1 MSFHLS
7 SLSLLG
13 FPYKLELILPANTLL
28 YWVIN
33 YADMTFYY
41 VSTKR
46 VVKDIYELWVS
57 LNISGTASFSRSSLF
72 LLGVHASMS
81 QTSIL
86 LYTCI
91 ELRVLSY
98 SFSTTQ
104 IVVFEK
110 LIIFHLE
117 PMGLTCK
124 QNLLPHN
131 ECHLL

>member
-1 MSFHLS
+1 MSFHFS

-33 YADMTFYY
+33 YAYMTFYY

-46 VVKDIYELWVS
+46 VVKDIYEVWVS
-57 LNISGTASFSRSSLF
+57 LDISGTASFSRSFLF

-86 LYTCI
+86 LYTSI
-91 ELRVLSY
+91 ELRVLAY

-104 IVVFEK
+104 NCYLRKTYNFPFGTHGPYLQTK
-110 LIIFHLE
+110 SFAS
-117 PMGLTCK
+117 
-124 QNLLPHN
+124 Q
-131 ECHLL
+131 